1 MFMTKIHINKF
12 AYISQHMSNTD
23 SADTTSTAST
33 IKFPEK
39 FPEIISD
46 FTTDLTTTFP
56 EYAHLWAKWTNLR
69 SASTDAEVLETQ
81 HLFEYCLL
89 LYPERFF
96 DILYQTEDI
105 FSKDS
110 TANVFFLPDVDFRQ
124 LYHCENVSESIRKTL
139 WKYLQLL
146 LITIMSN
153 VNNKSCFGDS
163 ANLFDGIDE
172 GELQTKLTETISG
185 LSSFFKDILPQGGE
199 GASADP
205 TGLFGGV
212 GGGDTE
218 GASDSDDDEAPDLVD
233 GECPK
238 PSKPASGGGGKKSK
252 GLFDNLPDPADL
264 HEKLKGMFDG
274 KIGNLAKELA
284 EELTDDFMGILDED
298 DQADMKTA
306 KNTGDV
312 LKKLMKNPGKIMELM
327 KTVGNKLKNKMNSG
341 DISQEEIMKEAS
353 EMIGK
358 MKDLGGEGTDMNDI
372 LKNLMKNM
380 GGMGGMGGGGKTKF
394 NTAAMGQ
401 MSKRQAQVEKMRQ
414 RMLAKQQAA
423 TAATAAAAAAG
434 SPTGNLGNAAGGAHA
449 TPAEPLPSGYLDANV
464 KFVLEPADNGSGNL
478 SFRLPDE
485 GVQEK
490 TKINP
495 VGQSAVATATT
506 PPIDDSWL
514 DDTPVGQSS
523 GGGGGKKG
531 GGKSKK
537 SKGKK

>member
-1 MFMTKIHINKF
+1 MTKTHINNF
-12 AYISQHMSNTD
+12 TYTSQHMSNTD
-23 SADTTSTAST
+23 SNTAST

-56 EYAHLWAKWTNLR
+56 EYAHLWAKWTNLK
-69 SASTDAEVLETQ
+69 SATTEAEILETQ

-185 LSSFFKDILPQGGE
+185 LSSFFKDILPQGGGGE
-199 GASADP
+199 GP
-205 TGLFGGV
+205 TGLFGGD
-212 GGGDTE
+212 GAE
-218 GASDSDDDEAPDLVD
+218 GASESDDDEDEEAPDLVD
-233 GECPK
+233 GDATTDPK
-238 PSKPASGGGGKKSK
+238 PKPAKAGGAASGGGGKKSK

-298 DQADMKTA
+298 DQADMKKA

-394 NTAAMGQ
+394 NTSAMGQ

-414 RMLAKQQAA
+414 RMMAKQQAM
-423 TAATAAAAAAG
+423 AAAATTG
-434 SPTGNLGNAAGGAHA
+434 SPTGNHGNAAGGGPAA
-449 TPAEPLPSGYLDANV
+449 TAESLPTGYLDANV
-464 KFVLEPADNGSGNL
+464 KFVLEPADNGSGNM
-478 SFRLPDE
+478 SFKLPDE

-495 VGQSAVATATT
+495 VGQSAAAAATT
-506 PPIDDSWL
+506 PPDDSWL
-514 DDTPVGQSS
+514 DDTPVGQSA
-523 GGGGGKKG
+523 GGGGGAGGKK

>member
-1 MFMTKIHINKF
+1 MFMTKTHINKF

-23 SADTTSTAST
+23 SNTAST

-56 EYAHLWAKWTNLR
+56 EYAHLWAKWTNLK
-69 SASTDAEVLETQ
+69 SATTDAEVLETQ

-172 GELQTKLTETISG
+172 GELQTKLTETIRG

-205 TGLFGGV
+205 TGLFGGGGV
-212 GGGDTE
+212 GAE

-233 GECPK
+233 GAGTDTGTGTDPK
-238 PSKPASGGGGKKSK
+238 SAKPASGGRGKKSK

-298 DQADMKTA
+298 DQADMKNA

-380 GGMGGMGGGGKTKF
+380 GGMGGGGKTKF

-414 RMLAKQQAA
+414 RMLAKQQAM
-423 TAATAAAAAAG
+423 AAAAAAG
-434 SPTGNLGNAAGGAHA
+434 SPTGILGNAAGGA
-449 TPAEPLPSGYLDANV
+449 PAEPLPTGYLDANV
-464 KFVLEPADNGSGNL
+464 KFVLEPADNGSGNM
-478 SFRLPDE
+478 SFKMPDE

-495 VGQSAVATATT
+495 VGQSAVAATTDT

-531 GGKSKK
+531 GGGKSKK
-537 SKGKK
+537 SKSKK